1 MLNTDTEALVWLG
14 NSGNVTSG
22 IEKSFF
28 VKGKPISQGSL
39 KFIKGRAI
47 HVKGREL
54 ALWRGTIATIAR
66 GTNITKIQVG
76 VDIDLVFI
84 FNKPKTVKRDEPFVR
99 PDLDKLIRAV
109 LDGLTGVAYEDD
121 QQVVRLTAQ
130 KAYGETEGVHIK
142 ISERLSSGIR
152 PSKDFV
158 TGAVQRINKSLN
170 GNTN

>member
-1 MLNTDTEALVWLG
+1 VFRQ
-14 NSGNVTSG
+14 
-22 IEKSFF
+22 I
-28 VKGKPISQGSL
+28 KGKPVSQGSL
-39 KFIKGRAI
+39 TFIKGRAI

-54 ALWRGTIATIAR
+54 ALWRGTIAAIAR
-66 GTNITKIQVG
+66 STNITKIQVG
-76 VDIDLVFI
+76 VDMELLFV
-84 FNKPKTVKRDEPFVR
+84 FNKPKTVKRDEPYVR

-121 QQVVRLTAQ
+121 QQVVRITAQ

-142 ISERLSSGIR
+142 ISERLSGGLR

>member
-1 MLNTDTEALVWLG
+1 M
-14 NSGNVTSG
+14 
-22 IEKSFF
+22 
-28 VKGKPISQGSL
+28 
-39 KFIKGRAI
+39 
-47 HVKGREL
+47 
-54 ALWRGTIATIAR
+54 ALWRGTIAAIAR

-76 VDIDLVFI
+76 VDMDLLFI
-84 FNKPKTVKRDEPFVR
+84 FNKPKTVKRSEPFVR

-130 KAYGETEGVHIK
+130 KAYGETEGVYVK
-142 ISERLSSGIR
+142 ISERVSGGLR

-158 TGAVQRINKSLN
+158 TNAVQRIDMTLN

>member
-22 IEKSFF
+22 IKKSFF
-28 VKGKPISQGSL
+28 VKGKPVSQGSL
-39 KFIKGRAI
+39 KFIKGHAI

-54 ALWRGTIATIAR
+54 ALWRGTIAAMAR
-66 GTNITKIQVG
+66 STNITKIQVG
-76 VDIDLVFI
+76 VDMDLVFI
-84 FNKPKTVKRDEPFVR
+84 FNKPKTVKRNEPYVR

-130 KAYGETEGVHIK
+130 KAYGETEGVHIR
-142 ISERLSSGIR
+142 ISERLSGGIR

-158 TGAVQRINKSLN
+158 ANAVQRIDVTLN
-170 GNTN
+170 GNAY

>member
-1 MLNTDTEALVWLG
+1 MWLG

-39 KFIKGRAI
+39 TFIKGRAI

-54 ALWRGTIATIAR
+54 ALWRGTIAAIAR
-66 GTNITKIQVG
+66 STNITKIQVG
-76 VDIDLVFI
+76 VDMELLFI
-84 FNKPKTVKRDEPFVR
+84 FNKPKTVKRNEPFVR

-121 QQVVRLTAQ
+121 QQVVRLMAQ

-142 ISERLSSGIR
+142 IKERLSGGIR

-158 TGAVQRINKSLN
+158 SSAVQRIDMTLN
-170 GNTN
+170 GNAN

>member
-28 VKGKPISQGSL
+28 VKGKPVSQGSL
-39 KFIKGRAI
+39 TFIKGRAI

-54 ALWRGTIATIAR
+54 ALWRGTIAAMAR
-66 GTNITKIQVG
+66 STNITKIQVG
-76 VDIDLVFI
+76 VDMELLFI
-84 FNKPKTVKRDEPFVR
+84 FNKPKTVKRSEPFVR

-130 KAYGETEGVHIK
+130 KAYGETEGVYIK
-142 ISERLSSGIR
+142 ISERLSGGIR

-158 TGAVQRINKSLN
+158 ANAVQRIDVALN
-170 GNTN
+170 GNTD

>member
-1 MLNTDTEALVWLG
+1 MWLG

-28 VKGKPISQGSL
+28 VKGKPVSQGSL
-39 KFIKGRAI
+39 KFIKGHAI

-54 ALWRGTIATIAR
+54 ALWRGTIAAMAR
-66 GTNITKIQVG
+66 STNITKIQVG
-76 VDIDLVFI
+76 VDMELLFVF
-84 FNKPKTVKRDEPFVR
+84 NRPKTVKRDEPYVR

-170 GNTN
+170 RNTD

>member
-1 MLNTDTEALVWLG
+1 MNTDTENLVWLG

-28 VKGKPISQGSL
+28 VKGKPVSQGSL
-39 KFIKGRAI
+39 KFIKGHAI

-54 ALWRGTIATIAR
+54 ALWRGTIAAMAR
-66 GTNITKIQVG
+66 STNITKIQVG
-76 VDIDLVFI
+76 VDMELLFVF
-84 FNKPKTVKRDEPFVR
+84 NRPKTVKRDEPYVR

-170 GNTN
+170 RNTD

>member
-1 MLNTDTEALVWLG
+1 MWLG
-14 NSGNVTSG
+14 SSGNVITG

-28 VKGKPISQGSL
+28 VKGKPVSQGSL
-39 KFIKGRAI
+39 KFIRGHAI

-54 ALWRGTIATIAR
+54 ALWRGTIAAMAR
-66 GTNITKIQVG
+66 STNITKIQVG
-76 VDIDLVFI
+76 VDMDLVFI
-84 FNKPKTVKRDEPFVR
+84 LNKPKTVKRNEPYVR

-130 KAYGETEGVHIK
+130 KAYGETEGVHIR
-142 ISERLSSGIR
+142 ISERVSGGIR

-158 TGAVQRINKSLN
+158 SNAVQRIDMTLN
-170 GNTN
+170 GNAN

>member
-1 MLNTDTEALVWLG
+1 MELL
-14 NSGNVTSG
+14 
-22 IEKSFF
+22 F
-28 VKGKPISQGSL
+28 V
-39 KFIKGRAI
+39 
-47 HVKGREL
+47 
-54 ALWRGTIATIAR
+54 
-66 GTNITKIQVG
+66 
-76 VDIDLVFI
+76 
-84 FNKPKTVKRDEPFVR
+84 FNKPKTVKRDEPYVR

-121 QQVVRLTAQ
+121 QQVIRITAQ

-142 ISERLSSGIR
+142 INERVSSGLR

>member
-1 MLNTDTEALVWLG
+1 MNTDTENLVWLG
-14 NSGNVTSG
+14 SSGNVTSG

-28 VKGKPISQGSL
+28 VKGKPVSQGSL
-39 KFIKGRAI
+39 KFIKGHAI

-54 ALWRGTIATIAR
+54 ALWRGTIAAIAR
-66 GTNITKIQVG
+66 STNITKIQVG

-84 FNKPKTVKRDEPFVR
+84 FNKPKTVKRNEPYVR
-99 PDLDKLIRAV
+99 PDLDKLVRAV

-142 ISERLSSGIR
+142 ISERLSGGIR

-158 TGAVQRINKSLN
+158 SSAVRRIDVTLN
-170 GNTN
+170 GNTD

>member
-1 MLNTDTEALVWLG
+1 MWLG

-39 KFIKGRAI
+39 TFIKGRAI

-54 ALWRGTIATIAR
+54 ALWRGTIAAMAR
-66 GTNITKIQVG
+66 STNITKIQVG
-76 VDIDLVFI
+76 VDMELLFI
-84 FNKPKTVKRDEPFVR
+84 FNKPKTVKRSEPFVR

-130 KAYGETEGVHIK
+130 KAYGETEGVYIK
-142 ISERLSSGIR
+142 ISERLSGGIR

-158 TGAVQRINKSLN
+158 SNAVQRIDMTLN
-170 GNTN
+170 GNAN

>member
-1 MLNTDTEALVWLG
+1 MWLG

-28 VKGKPISQGSL
+28 VKGKPVSQGSL

-54 ALWRGTIATIAR
+54 ALWRGTIAAIAR

-84 FNKPKTVKRDEPFVR
+84 FNKPKTVKRNEPFVR

-130 KAYGETEGVHIK
+130 KAYGEIEGVHIR
-142 ISERLSSGIR
+142 ISERLSGGIR

-158 TGAVQRINKSLN
+158 TGAVQRINESLN
-170 GNTN
+170 GNAN